1 MPAWPVAVAVD
12 AAVGAAAAA
21 DENLA
26 GGTPGKPP
34 QELPD
39 LVLQGI
45 EEFNRGEFFEC
56 HEYLEEAWMQE
67 SGRVRYLYQGIL
79 QVGVGFY
86 HLQNGNWRGATGL
99 LRNGTTRLKEFEPK
113 TLGVDVTKLV
123 RESERCLQE
132 LQTLGRNRIDEF
144 DASKMPKVKRTV

>member
-1 MPAWPVAVAVD
+1 
-12 AAVGAAAAA
+12 VGVAAAAN
-21 DENLA
+21 EKLA
-26 GGTPGKPP
+26 GGTSKEPAE
-34 QELPD
+34 ELPD
-39 LVLQGI
+39 LVLEGI

-86 HLQNGNWRGATGL
+86 HLENGNWRGATGL
-99 LRNGTTRLKEFEPK
+99 LRNGTIRLKEFEPV
-113 TLGVDVTKLV
+113 TLGVDVAKLV

-132 LQTLGRNRIDEF
+132 LESLGRERISEF
-144 DASKMPKVKRTV
+144 DVSQIPKVERTK